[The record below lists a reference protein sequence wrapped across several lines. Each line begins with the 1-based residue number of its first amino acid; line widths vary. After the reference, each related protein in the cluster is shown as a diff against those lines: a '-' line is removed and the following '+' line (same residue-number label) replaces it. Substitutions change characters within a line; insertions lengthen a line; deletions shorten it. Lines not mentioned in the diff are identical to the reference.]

1 MGGEPGHPCPR
12 VPSFPRFSYSSPLY
26 ITRFHVNFQWFS
38 ADDCLGS
45 DYCFTSDYILQI
57 CHIHHIS
64 HWWISTLLLFTWS
77 QIDDLMGPSSFMIHR
92 PYDIDTISILD
103 ISMTLHQYL
112 SLPNTNALSPHF
124 CANDLIAHHYLS
136 PRFVISLIYVH
147 LSLPDRILD
156 ILRFSCLLR
165 TRFYFISGWK
175 STTRYVD
182 MYLLSPS
189 AEHFCAHESTDVAE
203 DGVDLCLKG

>member
-1 MGGEPGHPCPR
+1 MIFGWWLLGFRLLFYFRLHLTNL
-12 VPSFPRFSYSSPLY
+12 SYSPHFTLMD
-26 ITRFHVNFQWFS
+26 FH
-38 ADDCLGS
+38 
-45 DYCFTSDYILQI
+45 
-57 CHIHHIS
+57 
-64 HWWISTLLLFTWS
+64 TLTFYLIA
-77 QIDDLMGPSSFMIHR
+77 IDDLMGPSSFVIHR

-103 ISMTLHQYL
+103 ISMILHQYL

-124 CANDLIAHHYLS
+124 CANGLIAHHYLS
-136 PRFVISLIYVH
+136 PRFVISPIYVH
-147 LSLPDRILD
+147 LSLPVRILD

-175 STTRYVD
+175 STTRYID

>member
-1 MGGEPGHPCPR
+1 MDFHTLT
-12 VPSFPRFSYSSPLY
+12 FYL
-26 ITRFHVNFQWFS
+26 IT
-38 ADDCLGS
+38 
-45 DYCFTSDYILQI
+45 
-57 CHIHHIS
+57 
-64 HWWISTLLLFTWS
+64 
-77 QIDDLMGPSSFMIHR
+77 IDDLMGPSSFMIHL

-103 ISMTLHQYL
+103 ISMILHQHL
-112 SLPNTNALSPHF
+112 SLPNTNALLPHF
-124 CANDLIAHHYLS
+124 CANGLIAHHYLS

-156 ILRFSCLLR
+156 ILRFLCLLR
-165 TRFYFISGWK
+165 TRFYFISGRK
-175 STTRYVD
+175 STTRYID